1 MYFIVVCTMCLS
13 LASKNLMLFGLMNCC
28 RLGFRYTVVGSWDFV
43 NFVSTIGPSD
53 RHFFLSLDYLYLH
66 IMKYSFIEGG
76 IPLGVFSPRGFIVV
90 AGLKA
95 VKNRN

>member
-1 MYFIVVCTMCLS
+1 
-13 LASKNLMLFGLMNCC
+13 MNCC

-43 NFVSTIGPSD
+43 NFVSTVGQVIGLLPF
-53 RHFFLSLDYLYLH
+53 HWVIFTCH

-76 IPLGVFSPRGFIVV
+76 ILWESFFLRGFLVV

-95 VKNRN
+95 VKNRKPKTQRSMPFSFFRFSVVSRM